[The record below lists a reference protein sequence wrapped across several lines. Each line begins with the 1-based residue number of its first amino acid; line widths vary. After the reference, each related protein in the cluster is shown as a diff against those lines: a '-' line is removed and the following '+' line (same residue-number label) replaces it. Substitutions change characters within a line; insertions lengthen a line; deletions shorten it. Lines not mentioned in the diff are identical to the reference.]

1 MNKVIL
7 IGRLTKDPELR
18 ITPSGVSVTSFTIAV
33 NRRFKKDETDFISCV
48 AWRQTAEFITKYFA
62 KGSMIAVVGSLQTG
76 SYEKDGQKHFTT
88 DVNVDEVY
96 FAGGKTEETKAQ
108 NESYNIDEGFM
119 PMPDDDDIPF

>member
-1 MNKVIL
+1 MNRIVL
-7 IGRLTKDPELR
+7 LGRLTKDPELR

-88 DVNVDEVY
+88 DVNVDEAY
-96 FAGGKTEETKAQ
+96 FTGEKPQSA
-108 NESYNIDEGFM
+108 ESEPVNIDEGFM